1 MKIHP
6 GHTIKQFE
14 NIQKKQ
20 QAERPQKTDQAREG
34 DTVAFSKELQQ
45 VKESRSELSV
55 DSVDTDRQERL
66 QTVKEQ
72 IANGTY
78 SPDSQKVAESLL
90 KYIVEG
96 RTNG

>member
-20 QAERPQKTDQAREG
+20 QAERPQNADKAREG
-34 DTVAFSKELQQ
+34 DKVAFSKELQQ
-45 VKESRSELSV
+45 VRESGKDLSV
-55 DSVDTDRQERL
+55 DMERQERL

-78 SPDSQKVAESLL
+78 SPDSRKVAESLL

>member
-55 DSVDTDRQERL
+55 DTDRQERL